1 MSKLAQRQR
10 NQARRQVQGHRQVHI
25 YTVKNTGTRK
35 VVTLTARSEAT
46 ARTRALALGLAKS
59 LDKLVVVA

>member
-10 NQARRQVQGHRQVHI
+10 NQARRQVQGHRQVHT

-35 VVTLTARSEAT
+35 TVTLTARTQDA
-46 ARTRALALGLAKS
+46 ALTRALALGLAKS